1 MISTHAQLE
10 EERRN
15 LQDKRAKL
23 QEQWS
28 NLKAEKLLFNKERN
42 DSGMEFKL
50 FFGNLDDMSGE
61 DDIRNFCSPYGSL
74 KEVVMLKDNNTGK
87 SKRSCFVKY
96 YAQAAADACVEALN
110 GKIRDKNSTQMLCV
124 RYANQRQQPGMMGGA
139 PPMGGAPMGGG
150 MMSNY
155 AVPATNAYN
164 PYPAAVA
171 NPAPG
176 YGGAASYGA
185 DQRAY
190 TGYDAS
196 GYGPV
201 KAVGTNGSSLSSGSG
216 RGPPGSNLYVNNLAP
231 NSSETDVTNMFADFG
246 TVLSVKIFPN
256 NNYGFVSFDN
266 PQSAQYAMTSLNG
279 LNIGDSHRQLEV
291 TLKKEGGGGGRS
303 SRFAPY

>member
-15 LQDKRAKL
+15 LQDKRANL

-28 NLKAEKLLFNKERN
+28 NLKAEKLLFNQERN
-42 DSGMEFKL
+42 ESGMEFKL
-50 FFGNLDDMSGE
+50 FFGNLDDTSGE
-61 DDIRNFCSPYGSL
+61 DDIRKFCSPYGSL
-74 KEVVMLKDNNTGK
+74 KEVIMLKDNNTGK

-96 YAQAAADACVEALN
+96 YAQTAADACISALN
-110 GKIRDKNSTQMLCV
+110 GKIRDKNSTQMLCI
-124 RYANQRQQPGMMGGA
+124 RYANPKQQPGMMGG

-150 MMSNY
+150 MMSTY
-155 AVPATNAYN
+155 GVPAAAGYN
-164 PYPAAVA
+164 PYPPAG
-171 NPAPG
+171 PAPG
-176 YGGAASYGA
+176 YGGAPSYGA
-185 DQRAY
+185 EQRGY
-190 TGYDAS
+190 PGYDAS

-201 KAVGTNGSSLSSGSG
+201 KALGTNGSSLSSGTG

-231 NSSETDVTNMFADFG
+231 NSSETDVNNMFADFG

-291 TLKKEGGGGGRS
+291 TLKKEGGGGGGGRT
-303 SRFAPY
+303 SRFSPY